1 VLKLFHDLELV
12 TKHNR
17 PPRGSRVTMQPSYEW
32 MKSHVTLLC
41 MDENLSITLFSVGEN
56 TYIHVRKKH
65 AMGKRSLKGCAWV
78 NAKCLVEDES
88 EALEKPLDGRLRHLG
103 WQIMSFS

>member
-1 VLKLFHDLELV
+1 
-12 TKHNR
+12 
-17 PPRGSRVTMQPSYEW
+17 
-32 MKSHVTLLC
+32 
-41 MDENLSITLFSVGEN
+41 MDENLCITLFSVGEN

-88 EALEKPLDGRLRHLG
+88 EALEKPLDGRLHHLG